1 MNRLFLLLLLVCATF
16 VTPPLP
22 ALSGPITVAPG
33 VAAGDQY
40 RLAFVTS
47 TNTDATTSSIA
58 YYNVFV
64 NIAANLEPALSSL
77 GTTWTAIASTAMVA
91 ARDNT
96 NTNPVTV
103 GLPIYNLAGQLIA
116 TSNADLW
123 EGNLSASISY
133 DEHGAPPLPGYTEVW
148 TGTGST
154 GIPDDP
160 TDPLGASWPVWGST
174 KSATSDW
181 IDTGGYYPASG
192 NHTLYAISGPLT
204 VVPGDVN
211 RDGVVNDLDTSL
223 LASHWL
229 QSGVGIPGDANGDGK
244 VNGLDF
250 SMIASNWLKNAGGGT
265 VRATVVPG
273 DVNHDGVVNGLDINL
288 LASNWMQTGTG
299 VAGDANGD
307 GIVNGLD
314 ISLIA
319 SNWLQ
324 PYGGG
329 ASGAAAVPEP
339 SSVILAA
346 LGVLALLACR
356 RRR

>member
-1 MNRLFLLLLLVCATF
+1 MNFCCFYLSATF

-33 VAAGDQY
+33 VPAGDQY

-47 TNTDATTSSIA
+47 TNTAATTSNIA
-58 YYNVFV
+58 YYNAFV
-64 NIAANLEPALSSL
+64 NNAANLEPALSSL

-96 NTNPVTV
+96 NTNPTSVDV
-103 GLPIYNLAGQLIA
+103 PIYNLAGQLIA

-123 EGNLSASISY
+123 GGNLSASISY
-133 DEHGAPPLPGYTEVW
+133 DEHGAPPLPGYTQVW

-160 TDPLGASWPVWGST
+160 TDPLGASSPVWGDT
-174 KSATSDW
+174 KSATSNWTDA
-181 IDTGGYYPASG
+181 GYYMAPEH
-192 NHTLYAISGPLT
+192 HTLYAMSGVLT
-204 VVPGDVN
+204 VLHGDVSH
-211 RDGVVNDLDTSL
+211 DGVVNGLDMSL

-229 QSGVGIPGDANGDGK
+229 QSGAGVAGDANGDGK
-244 VNGLDF
+244 VNGLDI
-250 SMIASNWLKNAGGGT
+250 SLIASNWLKNAGGGT
-265 VRATVVPG
+265 VSGIPTVVPG
-273 DVNHDGVVNGLDINL
+273 DVNHDGVVNGLDISL
-288 LASNWMQTGTG
+288 VASNWLQTGAG

-319 SNWLQ
+319 SNWMQ